1 MAICKMIDHDVWMVH
16 VYNEMMDAYLRNLD
30 EFVGVDFLEGGCT
43 DVHMTMTLLSV
54 IICVCICIYT
64 NGRIYIIY
72 ISIFRWYTLQQYDV
86 SYHLDFDF
94 SEIDINIVAQAL
106 YSQRRKESRKLLCV
120 CVYIWVVKISYNYI
134 YI

>member
-1 MAICKMIDHDVWMVH
+1 MVH

-43 DVHMTMTLLSV
+43 DVHMTMTFLSV
-54 IICVCICIYT
+54 IICVCIYIYT

-72 ISIFRWYTLQQYDV
+72 IQVYFDDILYNSTMYHI

-106 YSQRRKESRKLLCV
+106 YSQRRKGE
-120 CVYIWVVKISYNYI
+120 
-134 YI
+134 